1 MEPCQRQNCAKVSLQ
16 KHIPTPNKCPRVPWS
31 TCSLKVWDF
40 LCDKVRSA
48 NEVEDNEM
56 EEDGVPE
63 CTEPEYQARKLQTY
77 RLKVLLESLGEVV
90 LQMGK
95 MVQKCCV
102 DADDPDPPSAA
113 AKPPPAKKRK
123 RAGPT
128 AEDEEEL
135 VLSGESDSPIF
146 YVDLTLNFYY
156 FFCSQQ
162 NHEQGANEQDSQHIR
177 QRLQAETRIARGV
190 FSCLSRRRR

>member
-1 MEPCQRQNCAKVSLQ
+1 MSN
-16 KHIPTPNKCPRVPWS
+16 NYPWS

-48 NEVEDNEM
+48 NEVEDNDLDD
-56 EEDGVPE
+56 DGVPE

-95 MVQKCCV
+95 MVQNCCV
-102 DADDPDPPSAA
+102 DADDPDPPSV

-135 VLSGESDSPIF
+135 VLSGESDSPIL
-146 YVDLTLNFYY
+146 YVDLTLKILLF

-162 NHEQGANEQDSQHIR
+162 NHEQGAHEQDSQHIR
-177 QRLQAETRIARGV
+177 QRI
-190 FSCLSRRRR
+190 

>member
-146 YVDLTLNFYY
+146 YVDLTLI
-156 FFCSQQ
+156 FFFF
-162 NHEQGANEQDSQHIR
+162 
-177 QRLQAETRIARGV
+177 LQSTKP
-190 FSCLSRRRR
+190 

>member
-1 MEPCQRQNCAKVSLQ
+1 
-16 KHIPTPNKCPRVPWS
+16 
-31 TCSLKVWDF
+31 
-40 LCDKVRSA
+40 
-48 NEVEDNEM
+48 M

-95 MVQKCCV
+95 MVQNCCV
-102 DADDPDPPSAA
+102 DADDPDPPSA

-146 YVDLTLNFYY
+146 YFD
-156 FFCSQQ
+156 
-162 NHEQGANEQDSQHIR
+162 
-177 QRLQAETRIARGV
+177 
-190 FSCLSRRRR
+190 